1 MRIALAY
8 FQHEANTFSPVTT
21 SLPDFEIVSGA
32 EMLRKLNCCQIF
44 AQAEAQLVPTVYAN
58 ALPSGP
64 IDYASYL
71 NIQNQII
78 GQLDDRLDGIWLHL
92 HGAMEVQGQG
102 SGEAALLAAI
112 RQKVGMDIPV
122 AVVLDFHANNS
133 AWITQY
139 ANIVCGYR
147 TAPHVDIAAQ
157 EQKAARLLLH
167 SLQTGIRPR
176 SVMVRVPVVSNGDVV
191 TTSADPM
198 AGFMKK
204 LADADHL
211 PGIWSISAFNG
222 QPWADVAGAG
232 GSVVVSCTDQD
243 AGLEL
248 AQKLAAALWEI
259 RGSYQFPEPLVDP
272 ADAIRQAA
280 VSKNPPVFIT
290 DTGDNVTGGAAGD
303 QAAMLELLLKAK
315 VSRALL
321 GGITDAAAV
330 AACRHN
336 APGDQVQ
343 LRLGASLDKRGKSLS
358 LQAEVKAHG
367 TIPFWQD
374 DGSCDCVVVHS
385 AGVDI
390 VITEK
395 RCAFTSPASFRRL
408 GLSPEEYQ
416 IIVVKLGYLFPELQK
431 IAGGTIMA
439 LTAGATCEN
448 ITQLEFSQIPRP
460 MYPFDQDINW
470 MPTAQQ
476 PDTNKESGS

>member
-1 MRIALAY
+1 MAF
-8 FQHEANTFSPVTT
+8 FQHETNTFSPVTT
-21 SLPDFEIVSGA
+21 RLPDFEIVSGV
-32 EMLRKLNCCQIF
+32 EMLQKVSCCQIF
-44 AQAEAQLVPTVYAN
+44 TQAEAQLVPTVYAN

-64 IDYASYL
+64 IDYESYL
-71 NIQNQII
+71 SIQNRII
-78 GQLDDRLDGIWLHL
+78 SQLDGRLDGIWLHL
-92 HGAMEVQGQG
+92 HGAMEVQGLG

-112 RQKVGMDIPV
+112 RQKVGMDIPI

-157 EQKAARLLLH
+157 EQKAARLLLQ
-167 SLQTGIRPR
+167 SLQTGIIPH
-176 SVMVRVPVVSNGDVV
+176 SVLIRVPVVSNGDVV
-191 TTSADPM
+191 TTTVEPM
-198 AGFMKK
+198 SGFMKG
-204 LADADHL
+204 LDDADQL
-211 PGIWSISAFNG
+211 PGIWSASVFNG

-232 GSVVVSCTDQD
+232 GSVVVSCTDLD
-243 AGLEL
+243 SGLEL
-248 AQKLAAALWEI
+248 AQKLAEALWEM
-259 RGSYQFPEPLVDP
+259 RSSYQFPEPLVDP
-272 ADAIRQAA
+272 ADAIRIAA
-280 VSKNPPVFIT
+280 ASKKTPVFIT

-303 QAAMLELLLKAK
+303 QAELLELLLKAK
-315 VSRALL
+315 TAGTLL

-330 AACRHN
+330 AACRKV
-336 APGDQVQ
+336 APGGQVQ
-343 LRLGASLDKRGKSLS
+343 LRLGASLDRRGNSLAM
-358 LQAEVKAHG
+358 QVEVKAHG

-408 GLSPEEYQ
+408 GISPEDYQ

-431 IAGGTIMA
+431 IAGGTLMA

-448 ITQLEFSQIPRP
+448 ITQLEFKKIPRP
-460 MYPFDQDINW
+460 MYPFDQDFNW
-470 MPTAQQ
+470 RPKVEWPQAS
-476 PDTNKESGS
+476 KENGV